1 MREFR
6 SPRGH
11 DSRLEH
17 FKTLFRVMR
26 NGGVVN
32 EGAKIG
38 LRAAAP
44 ALMANLCH
52 LNRRIY
58 EWDPENME
66 LRG

>member
-1 MREFR
+1 
-6 SPRGH
+6 
-11 DSRLEH
+11 
-17 FKTLFRVMR
+17 VIR